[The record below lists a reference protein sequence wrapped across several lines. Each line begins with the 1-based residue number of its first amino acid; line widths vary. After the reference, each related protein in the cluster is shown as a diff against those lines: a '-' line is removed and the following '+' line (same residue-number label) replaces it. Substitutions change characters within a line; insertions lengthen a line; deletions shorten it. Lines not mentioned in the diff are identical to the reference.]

1 MKFVLQLL
9 ALALPAA
16 VCAAPAEGLRNPF
29 WPQGYKGVTSPIS
42 AEPRPKPVVVPKPAA
57 NSAHAELAKATAAK
71 EAAEAAARAAA
82 AREAAAREAAAKEA
96 AAREAAAKKAA
107 EEKAAAEKAAQEA
120 AAKAEAERNRE
131 ITSEDWKLARKALKI
146 RNPAWFQKDGATRVS
161 LDINGKIYVD
171 GDIVVAERGGVRYAW
186 RIRVVDGKK
195 RRVTLDHV
203 EARPKAP

>member
-9 ALALPAA
+9 AFALPAA

-57 NSAHAELAKATAAK
+57 NSARAELAKATAAK

-96 AAREAAAKKAA
+96 AAREVAAKKAA

-120 AAKAEAERNRE
+120 EAERNRE
-131 ITSEDWKLARKALKI
+131 ITPEAWKTARKALKI
-146 RNPAWFQKDGATRVS
+146 RKRQLRARLRPARHPRGRRPEAARDAGSCRGEAGQSAQGAMSFLSTRIE
-161 LDINGKIYVD
+161 D
-171 GDIVVAERGGVRYAW
+171 
-186 RIRVVDGKK
+186 
-195 RRVTLDHV
+195 
-203 EARPKAP
+203 

>member
-1 MKFVLQLL
+1 MRFVLQLL
-9 ALALPAA
+9 ALALPVA

-96 AAREAAAKKAA
+96 AAREVAAKKAA

-120 AAKAEAERNRE
+120 EAERNRE
-131 ITSEDWKLARKALKI
+131 ITPEDWKTARKALKI

-186 RIRVVDGKK
+186 RIRVVDGQK

-203 EARPKAP
+203 EARRVNPPKAP

>member
-1 MKFVLQLL
+1 MKFLLQLL
-9 ALALPAA
+9 ALALSVA
-16 VCAAPAEGLRNPF
+16 VCAAPTEGLRNPF

-42 AEPRPKPVVVPKPAA
+42 AEPRPKPVEVPKPAA

-120 AAKAEAERNRE
+120 EAERNRA
-131 ITSEDWKLARKALKI
+131 ITSEDWKAARKALKI
-146 RNPAWFQKDGATRVS
+146 RNPAWFQKDGVTRVS

-171 GDIVVAERGGVRYAW
+171 GDIVVVERGGVRYAW

-203 EARPKAP
+203 EARRVNPPKAP

>member
-9 ALALPAA
+9 AFALPAA

-57 NSAHAELAKATAAK
+57 NSARTELAKATAAK

-96 AAREAAAKKAA
+96 AAREVAAKKAA

-120 AAKAEAERNRE
+120 EAERNRE
-131 ITSEDWKLARKALKI
+131 ITPEAWKTARKALKI

-186 RIRVVDGKK
+186 RIRVVDGQK

-203 EARPKAP
+203 EARRVNPPKAP

>member
-1 MKFVLQLL
+1 MKFPFHLWAIMV
-9 ALALPAA
+9 ATA
-16 VCAAPAEGLRNPF
+16 VHAAPSEGLRNPF

-42 AEPRPKPVVVPKPAA
+42 AEPRPKPVVAPKPAE

-96 AAREAAAKKAA
+96 VAREAAAKKAA

-120 AAKAEAERNRE
+120 AAKAEAEQNRE
-131 ITSEDWKLARKALKI
+131 ITSEDWKKARKALKI
-146 RNPAWFQKDGATRVS
+146 RNPAWFQKEGATRVS

-171 GDIVVAERGGVRYAW
+171 GDIVVAEHAGVRFAW
-186 RIRVVDGKK
+186 RIRVVDGMKQ
-195 RRVTLDHV
+195 RVTLDRV
-203 EARPKAP
+203 EARRVK